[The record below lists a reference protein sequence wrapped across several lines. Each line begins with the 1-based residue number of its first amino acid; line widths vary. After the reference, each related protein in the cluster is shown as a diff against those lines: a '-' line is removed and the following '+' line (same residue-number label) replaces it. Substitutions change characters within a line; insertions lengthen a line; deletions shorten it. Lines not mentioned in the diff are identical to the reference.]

1 MSTTETTPVVAS
13 APQAEVQPE
22 PTATNENQLLERKEL
37 AVVSS
42 VFFHPNAEI
51 PMTSKFAPS
60 SFQLFKG

>member
-37 AVVSS
+37 FASS
-42 VFFHPNAEI
+42 RQ
-51 PMTSKFAPS
+51 
-60 SFQLFKG
+60 QLVRPGPTKMS